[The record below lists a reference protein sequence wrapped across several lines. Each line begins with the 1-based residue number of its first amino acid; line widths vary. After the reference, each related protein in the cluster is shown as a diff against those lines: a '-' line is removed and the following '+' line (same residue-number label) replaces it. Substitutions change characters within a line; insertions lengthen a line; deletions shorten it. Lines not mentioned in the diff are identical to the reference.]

1 MRLYGLLQALRLLD
15 RAYAP
20 SSVVLASLAAA
31 SCYAIAAVLQQS
43 AAVAEDPALS
53 LRPALVASLVRR
65 RRWLLGVLA
74 SVGGYAFQFLALRRG
89 SLALVEP
96 LLVASLVI
104 ALPLNA
110 LVEHRKLT
118 AREWAP
124 GLAIVGALTLFLLAA
139 RPGRGAPRASAGAWI
154 LLACLTLGAV
164 TACVRHA
171 GAGGPRRA
179 VALGSAAGILFGV
192 TGAVTETT
200 GHLLDHGIAHVFAS
214 WAPYALI
221 LAGVAGLIINQSAF
235 QAGELRWSLP
245 AITILEPLVAILIGE
260 LMFHEHIAGGV
271 LARSEEILGLTGM
284 TLGVLTLARSQVQRR
299 PPGTEGQPLLDTESS
314 VESEGIHRGVGEH
327 AGNTA

>member
-1 MRLYGLLQALRLLD
+1 MRTYGLLQALHLLD

-53 LRPALVASLVRR
+53 LRPALVGSLLRR
-65 RRWLLGVLA
+65 RRWLLGILA
-74 SVGGYAFQFLALRRG
+74 SVAGYAFQFLALRRG

-110 LVEHRKLT
+110 LVERRALS

-139 RPGRGAPRASAGAWI
+139 RPGRGAPHASAGGWI

-164 TACVRHA
+164 TICVRHA

-179 VALGSAAGILFGV
+179 VALGSGAGILFGV

-200 GHLLDHGIAHVFAS
+200 GHLLDHGIAHLFAS

-271 LARSEEILGLTGM
+271 LARSEEVLGLAGM
-284 TLGVLTLARSQVQRR
+284 TIGVLTLARSPVQRQ
-299 PPGTEGQPLLDTESS
+299 PPGPEGRPRLDTESS
-314 VESEGIHRGVGEH
+314 VGSEGIHREVGEH